1 MRAAFTGA
9 ILLLAGWHSVAYS
22 DAGTEAEPTL
32 VLVANPRVTFKTLSI
47 GEVRRLFL
55 GIPVTKDGERLIPLR
70 NYSSPLLKQV
80 FLQKIIFMSERNYE
94 RQLMH
99 RTFRFGNSRSKFLND
114 TDSVVQALEKT
125 VNGVSY
131 MWSSDAAKIGHFQII
146 GVAWSKSAQ

>member
-22 DAGTEAEPTL
+22 DAGPTL

-55 GIPVTKDGERLIPLR
+55 GIPVSRNGERLIPLR

-99 RTFRFGNSRSKFLND
+99 RTFRFGNSRSEILND
-114 TDSVVQALEKT
+114 IDSVVQALENT

-131 MWSSDAAKIGHFQII
+131 MWSSDAAKIGRFQII
-146 GVAWSKSAQ
+146 GVVWSKPAQ